1 MADIKEIA
9 EQVAQYN
16 KQREKEAEFA
26 KKTVESLQEQRD
38 IQREIAIAAK
48 ATSIPY
54 DSITNNIGNSLK
66 ELTLFEKLEQKLN
79 VKVQE
84 RRVLE
89 NNLLNSLA
97 EHNKLTK
104 NLNDLSIQSLNAD
117 NEAVRIENERD
128 AALARGATIEAN
140 KLTQQLNAANLIKLN
155 AKEELQS
162 AKELHRFSLQDI
174 KAKETRISTEQ
185 KYIDKLKTQNKLASI
200 GTEFLGQMGDLGKHI
215 AEGKFPDWTDVLK
228 KGIMNFLE
236 YDKAAFGLRK
246 SMGILRGDFDVLQKN
261 VKTLGVE
268 LQDLGVSFEQVAAS
282 TTAIANEFNMFVASN
297 KELVKDI
304 SVVSAQLGIAE
315 SDSAK
320 FLKTMS
326 GIANTTSTS
335 QKGMIGFAK
344 SMSNAAGVPL
354 PAVMKDVAEASDDV
368 RIFTGKSALNLVK
381 GAIEARQMGTT
392 LQNMANSAKKMLD
405 FQTSIADEMEASVL
419 LGRDVNFEQARNLA
433 YRKDIVGAN
442 KAILDIAKKV
452 DFDAMD
458 PYQAE
463 AFAKASGKSVQELQE
478 MLQAD
483 KEIEH
488 IRRNGT
494 VEQKAQ
500 LEKMEQMKRMR
511 ADEAKDVGKM
521 AEQRLREQ
529 ANQERVNQLQN
540 QFNKLMSELAQPVM
554 DVVEPLLDVA
564 VKILPVILKGFKALV
579 TFGGILAFT
588 GTAIAAPWLFIIKPI
603 NAVIKAFR
611 YANSSL
617 STGAKIMKA
626 ISAGGTSIGRS
637 FGFIGKVF
645 NIFGKFGRFLG
656 PLGLVITAFQ
666 FISNLMKRWG
676 EFVSKDG
683 IIVGGLKA
691 IGYALYDTLIQPFVD
706 AYKWVASFWGGNSP
720 SELGLRILDGIKS
733 VGGMILDALTL
744 PFRTAFN
751 FVSGLFGGPKLPKM
765 SDVVFG
771 TKDETSTAGT
781 ASGSDLGT
789 IIAEGNKQVV
799 AKLDELITLMSTG
812 GIAVHID
819 GSKASMLLARAQKE
833 RGAFGAI

>member
-1 MADIKEIA
+1 MAKPDPAKIA
-9 EQVAQYN
+9 EELARELSNIERINQSTTKGLIDQENLMNKVA
-16 KQREKEAEFA
+16 KA
-26 KKTVESLQEQRD
+26 
-38 IQREIAIAAK
+38 AAK
-48 ATSIPY
+48 ANISFN
-54 DSITNNIGNSLK
+54 SITQNIGESAKTSSFFETSQKELNILISNKLIAEKNLLQAIQKEIEQKDLLKKYDKIESLSAKEKVAARLK
-66 ELTLFEKLEQKLN
+66 ELSSLQKKLDQGKLTNEEYKHEENKIKKMYSSYKKLKEEAEKIVQQSKYQKKLSSEYLDDLS
-79 VKVQE
+79 KQISK
-84 RRVLE
+84 RVTI
-89 NNLLNSLA
+89 NNLQ
-97 EHNKLTK
+97 
-104 NLNDLSIQSLNAD
+104 SI
-117 NEAVRIENERD
+117 
-128 AALARGATIEAN
+128 ATEV
-140 KLTQQLNAANLIKLN
+140 
-155 AKEELQS
+155 
-162 AKELHRFSLQDI
+162 
-174 KAKETRISTEQ
+174 
-185 KYIDKLKTQNKLASI
+185 
-200 GTEFLGQMGDLGKHI
+200 LGQMGDLGKHI
-215 AEGKFPDWTDVLK
+215 AEMRFPDWTTVLK
-228 KGIMNFLE
+228 KGVTNFLE

-246 SMGILRGDFDVLQKN
+246 SMGILRGDFDVLQNN

-297 KELVKDI
+297 KELVKNI

-326 GIANTTSTS
+326 GIANTTVSA
-335 QKGMIGFAK
+335 QKGMVGFAK

-354 PAVMKDVAEASDDV
+354 PVVMKDVAEASDDV

-381 GAIEARQMGTT
+381 GAIEARKMGTS
-392 LQNMANSAKKMLD
+392 LQNMANSAKRMLD
-405 FQTSIADEMEASVL
+405 FQTSITDEMEASVL

-442 KAILDIAKKV
+442 KAILDVAKKIN
-452 DFDAMD
+452 FDAMD

-483 KEIEH
+483 KEMEH
-488 IRRNGT
+488 IRKEGT

-511 ADEAKDVGKM
+511 EDEAKDVGKM

-529 ANQERVNQLQN
+529 ANQERINQLQY
-540 QFNKLMSELAQPVM
+540 QFNKLMSELASPVM
-554 DVVEPLLDVA
+554 EALEPLMEVA
-564 VKILPVILKGFKALV
+564 TKILPPISKGIVALTPLFGVFKLFSYFDKIKWVGPVFGKIGNVISKIGTRLV
-579 TFGGILAFT
+579 NVGGIF
-588 GTAIAAPWLFIIKPI
+588 G
-603 NAVIKAFR
+603 
-611 YANSSL
+611 
-617 STGAKIMKA
+617 KIFG
-626 ISAGGTSIGRS
+626 IGGRI
-637 FGFIGKVF
+637 FG
-645 NIFGKFGRFLG
+645 IFGKFLG
-656 PLGLVITAFQ
+656 PIGLLINAFQ
-666 FISNLMKRWG
+666 FINNLMKRWG
-676 EFVSKDG
+676 ECVSKDG
-683 IIVGGLKA
+683 IILGGLKA

-706 AYKWVASFWGGNSP
+706 AYEWITSFWGGNSP

-771 TKDETSTAGT
+771 SKEETTGGT
-781 ASGSDLGT
+781 ARGSDLGT

-833 RGAFGAI
+833 RGLFGEI

>member
-1 MADIKEIA
+1 MADDIIKKINEA
-9 EQVAQYN
+9 LDA
-16 KQREKEAEFA
+16 REKSA
-26 KKTVESLQEQRD
+26 KRVSETVESLEAERN
-38 IQREIAIAAK
+38 IQREIAAAAK
-48 ATSIPY
+48 ATNVAY
-54 DSITNNIGNSLK
+54 DAITNNIGYSLK
-66 ELTLFEKLEQKLN
+66 EQALFANLQEKLNNKIS
-79 VKVQE
+79 E
-84 RRVLE
+84 RRVYEQDLIESLKKYNDNTKQLDDFNSQILASKTKQLDLE
-89 NNLLNSLA
+89 QRIIEATATGQADLVQMFNSALLTEKLHNDELEKQKEIIEQIREDISGEIKSKKELI
-97 EHNKLTK
+97 ETEQRYINKLT
-104 NLNDLSIQSLNAD
+104 
-117 NEAVRIENERD
+117 
-128 AALARGATIEAN
+128 
-140 KLTQQLNAANLIKLN
+140 
-155 AKEELQS
+155 
-162 AKELHRFSLQDI
+162 
-174 KAKETRISTEQ
+174 
-185 KYIDKLKTQNKLASI
+185 TQNKLASI
-200 GTEFLGQMGDLGKHI
+200 GTELLGQMGDLGKHI

-228 KGIMNFLE
+228 KGKMNFLE

-246 SMGILRGDFDVLQKN
+246 SMGLLRGDFDVLQKN

-297 KELVKDI
+297 KELVKD
-304 SVVSAQLGIAE
+304 VTVLSAQLGIAE

-405 FQTSIADEMEASVL
+405 FQSSIADEMEASVL

-483 KEIEH
+483 KEMEH

-511 ADEAKDVGKM
+511 EDEAKDVGKM

-529 ANQERVNQLQN
+529 ANQERINQLQN
-540 QFNKLMSELAQPVM
+540 QFNKLMSELSKPVM
-554 DVVEPLLDVA
+554 DVVEPLMSIVTA
-564 VKILPVILKGFKALV
+564 ILPPIVKGIIMLTPIFGMFKLFSYFDKIKWIGPMFAKMGIQLSK
-579 TFGGILAFT
+579 FGG
-588 GTAIAAPWLFIIKPI
+588 WLTNIGGGVGKIF
-603 NAVIKAFR
+603 
-611 YANSSL
+611 
-617 STGAKIMKA
+617 GA
-626 ISAGGTSIGRS
+626 
-637 FGFIGKVF
+637 IGKVGG
-645 NIFGKFGRFLG
+645 IFGKFLG
-656 PLGLVITAFQ
+656 PIGLLINAFQ
-666 FISNLMKRWG
+666 FLNGFIEGFSKTEGGFGAKLWG
-676 EFVSKDG
+676 G
-683 IIVGGLKA
+683 LVGGLKA
-691 IGYALYDTLIQPFVD
+691 VVKPILDLLLWPFDKAKEWLYGKLG
-706 AYKWVASFWGGNSP
+706 WLGNSP
-720 SELGLRILDGIKS
+720 SGLGLSILDGIKS
-733 VGGMILDALTL
+733 VGGFILDALTA
-744 PFRTAFN
+744 PFVNGFN
-751 FVSGLFGGPKLPKM
+751 FISGLFGGPKLPKM

-771 TKDETSTAGT
+771 AKEETTTGGT
-781 ASGSDLGT
+781 AKGSDLGT

-833 RGAFGAI
+833 RGLFGEI

>member
-1 MADIKEIA
+1 MADTINISNIDALNDKIKNLSNDTVKLRQTFGEI
-9 EQVAQYN
+9 N
-16 KQREKEAEFA
+16 KETDLFGK
-26 KKTVESLQEQRD
+26 
-38 IQREIAIAAK
+38 
-48 ATSIPY
+48 
-54 DSITNNIGNSLK
+54 G
-66 ELTLFEKLEQKLN
+66 FEKIVNEA
-79 VKVQE
+79 
-84 RRVLE
+84 R
-89 NNLLNSLA
+89 NNNSLA
-97 EHNKLTK
+97 EKYLVSQKLQESVSAKINEIKQKSSYLDTVGVELK
-104 NLNDLSIQSLNAD
+104 REEVELQNNIAKKQMASLQASSLDAD
-117 NEAVRIENERD
+117 VKKRAIDALTEQMILRD
-128 AALARGATIEAN
+128 AEMEFYEYENKKVSEILDKLNLQRNTIEGFSP
-140 KLTQQLNAANLIKLN
+140 
-155 AKEELQS
+155 EL
-162 AKELHRFSLQDI
+162 R
-174 KAKETRISTEQ
+174 
-185 KYIDKLKTQNKLASI
+185 QNNTLASTFSNI
-200 GTEFLGQMGDLGKHI
+200 LGSELSTSLKSGIDQLGDLGKHLS
-215 AEGKFPDWTDVLK
+215 ELRFPNWTDVLK
-228 KGIMNFLE
+228 KGLTNFLE

-246 SMGILRGDFDVLQKN
+246 NMGLLRGDFDILQN
-261 VKTLGVE
+261 NTKTLGVE
-268 LQDLGVSFEQVAAS
+268 LQDLGISFEQVAAS
-282 TTAIANEFNMFVASN
+282 TSAIASEFNMFVASS
-297 KELVKDI
+297 KDLVKDI
-304 SVVSAQLGIAE
+304 SVISAQLGIAE
-315 SDSAK
+315 ADSVK

-326 GIANTTSTS
+326 SIGNTTVAS
-335 QKGMIGFAK
+335 QKGMVGFAK
-344 SMSNAAGVPL
+344 SMANAAGVPL
-354 PAVMKDVAEASDDV
+354 PAVMKDIAEASDDV
-368 RIFTGKSALNLVK
+368 RIFTGKSVDNLIK
-381 GAIEARQMGTT
+381 GAVEARQMGTT

-419 LGRDVNFEQARNLA
+419 LGKDVNFEQARNLA
-433 YRKDIVGAN
+433 YRKNIVGAN
-442 KAILDIAKKV
+442 QEILNVAKKIN
-452 DFDAMD
+452 FDAMD

-483 KEIEH
+483 KEMEH
-488 IRRNGT
+488 IRINGT

-511 ADEAKDVGKM
+511 SDEAKDLGKM

-529 ANQERVNQLQN
+529 ANQERTVALQN

-564 VKILPVILKGFKALV
+564 VKILPVILKTFKALV

-603 NAVIKAFR
+603 NAVVNAFR
-611 YANSSL
+611 NASSSL
-617 STGAKIMKA
+617 STGAKLMEA
-626 ISAGGTSIGRS
+626 FSAGGISIGRS

-666 FISNLMKRWG
+666 FISNLMKRFN
-676 EFVSKDG
+676 EFVGKDG
-683 IIVGGLKA
+683 LILGGLKA
-691 IGYALYDTLIQPFVD
+691 IGYALKDTLVQPFID
-706 AYKWVASFWGGNSP
+706 AYNWVASFWGGNSP

-751 FVSGLFGGPKLPKM
+751 FVSDLFGGPKLPKM

-771 TKDETSTAGT
+771 GKTETTGGT

-812 GIAVHID
+812 GIAVNID